1 MSPLPK
7 RALHSEGVTASKQ
20 KDEMLSAAMNG
31 QDFCRLSLTPRDTIQ
46 IGNVK
51 VSYLKS

>member
-7 RALHSEGVTASKQ
+7 RALHSERVAASKQ
-20 KDEMLSAAMNG
+20 KDKILSAAMSG

-51 VSYLKS
+51 VSYLIS